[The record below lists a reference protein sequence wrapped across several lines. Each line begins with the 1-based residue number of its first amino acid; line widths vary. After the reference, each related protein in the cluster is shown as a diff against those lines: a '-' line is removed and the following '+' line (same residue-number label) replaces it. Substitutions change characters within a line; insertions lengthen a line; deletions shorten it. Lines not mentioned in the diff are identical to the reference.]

1 MPDEITHV
9 LVAWTLATLLG
20 FRFKQFS
27 QANSAIVILGALVP
41 DIQKIYIFLD
51 LIGVQILLIPIHLP
65 VVSLL
70 LAGLRTLLF
79 EKKKLIFSLLAL
91 GIFTHY
97 ALDFLM
103 FSGGMSILY
112 PFSALKWQIGIISV
126 TDYRITVISIIAA
139 FLLFLLKKNFN
150 NTE

>member
-27 QANSAIVILGALVP
+27 QANSAIVILGALIP

-70 LAGLRTLLF
+70 LAGFITLLF

-97 ALDFLM
+97 ALDLLM
-103 FSGGMSILY
+103 FSGGISILY
-112 PFSALKWQIGIISV
+112 PFSAIKWQIGIISV
-126 TDYRITVISIIAA
+126 TDYKITIISIIAA
-139 FLLFLLKKNFN
+139 FLVFLLKNFY

>member
-27 QANSAIVILGALVP
+27 QANSAIVILGALIP

-70 LAGLRTLLF
+70 LAGFITLLF

-97 ALDFLM
+97 ALDLLM
-103 FSGGMSILY
+103 FSGGISILY
-112 PFSALKWQIGIISV
+112 PFSAIKWQIGIISV
-126 TDYRITVISIIAA
+126 TDYKITIISII
-139 FLLFLLKKNFN
+139 
-150 NTE
+150 

>member
-1 MPDEITHV
+1 
-9 LVAWTLATLLG
+9 LATLLG

-27 QANSAIVILGALVP
+27 QANSAIVILGALIP

-70 LAGLRTLLF
+70 LAGFITLLF

-97 ALDFLM
+97 ALDLLM
-103 FSGGMSILY
+103 FSGGISILY
-112 PFSALKWQIGIISV
+112 PFSAIKWQIGIISV
-126 TDYRITVISIIAA
+126 TDYKITIISIIAA
-139 FLLFLLKKNFN
+139 FLVFLLKNFY